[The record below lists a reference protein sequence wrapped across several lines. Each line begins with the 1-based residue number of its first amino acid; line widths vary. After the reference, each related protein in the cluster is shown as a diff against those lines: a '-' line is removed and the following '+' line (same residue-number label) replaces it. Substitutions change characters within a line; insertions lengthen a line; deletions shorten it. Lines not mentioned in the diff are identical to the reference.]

1 MPYAIRR
8 ATSADVPALAA
19 LAEATFID
27 TFGPDGFDV
36 GYPEADLSHFLAE
49 SYAPE
54 RVAMWLAEPTSQVL
68 LAEDGAGRLAA
79 YAHSG
84 ANTLPYD
91 KAGPDD
97 GELKRIYLRRDTQ
110 GTGLGRALLER
121 ALDWLGDR
129 PVLIGVWS
137 ENLQAQRFYA
147 HYGFERVAGYSFM
160 VGQTADAE
168 FILRRERPLP
178 LIPAQPGP

>member
-1 MPYAIRR
+1 MPYTIRL

-19 LAEATFID
+19 LAEATFVD

-54 RVAMWLAEPTSQVL
+54 RVAMWLEEPASQLLVAEN
-68 LAEDGAGRLAA
+68 EAGRLVA

-91 KAGPDD
+91 KAGPGD
-97 GELKRIYLRRDTQ
+97 GELKRIYLRRDAQ
-110 GTGLGRALLER
+110 GTGLGRALFER

-137 ENLQAQRFYA
+137 ENLKAQRFYA
-147 HYGFERVAGYSFM
+147 HYGFERVADYTFM

-168 FILRRERPLP
+168 FILRRG
-178 LIPAQPGP
+178 A